1 MLINDCTARKSY
13 TRAGQIMC
21 LSVLFL
27 PSYLMP
33 SQVSPGPTGG
43 TVKVEVISNLIVM
56 PGYVNDSTKLDVVL
70 DTGASDNILMPD
82 RASELKLNSTATG
95 QVAGI
100 GSGQDET
107 MRVSSGVRLAWGYDK
122 RLRLDDQKIAALPI
136 DYISNQTGH
145 QVDGIFGSSLFQ
157 HFHIR
162 VDYEH
167 GEVTFDSGSA
177 DPTTGTAIP
186 VKLYGGVPFVEA
198 AFETASGDKVPALF
212 LVDSGTASELIL
224 SRKFIDAH
232 PSVAQ
237 QHVFVNFPPVAAVG
251 GVIELDALRI
261 TGLDL
266 GPFHFAAPVA
276 AIPRSVLG
284 VLANPDIAGFIGA
297 GILSRFTVDWDYEG
311 KTMTLT
317 PNHRYG
323 TPFEA
328 DASGMRLVAEKPD
341 WKTIL
346 VSAVT
351 PGSPASGAGL
361 EPGDILQKVNGKVPP
376 PLYELDKLLA
386 LPGTSIT
393 ITILRSGKQKTMT
406 IHLRR
411 LV

>member
-1 MLINDCTARKSY
+1 
-13 TRAGQIMC
+13 
-21 LSVLFL
+21 
-27 PSYLMP
+27 
-33 SQVSPGPTGG
+33 
-43 TVKVEVISNLIVM
+43 
-56 PGYVNDSTKLDVVL
+56 
-70 DTGASDNILMPD
+70 
-82 RASELKLNSTATG
+82 
-95 QVAGI
+95 
-100 GSGQDET
+100 

-224 SRKFIDAH
+224 SRKFIEAH

-266 GPFHFAAPVA
+266 GPFHFAAPVPPSRA
-276 AIPRSVLG
+276 PFWAFWQTPIS
-284 VLANPDIAGFIGA
+284 PD
-297 GILSRFTVDWDYEG
+297 LSEQVF
-311 KTMTLT
+311 
-317 PNHRYG
+317 
-323 TPFEA
+323 
-328 DASGMRLVAEKPD
+328 
-341 WKTIL
+341 
-346 VSAVT
+346 
-351 PGSPASGAGL
+351 
-361 EPGDILQKVNGKVPP
+361 
-376 PLYELDKLLA
+376 
-386 LPGTSIT
+386 
-393 ITILRSGKQKTMT
+393 
-406 IHLRR
+406 
-411 LV
+411 